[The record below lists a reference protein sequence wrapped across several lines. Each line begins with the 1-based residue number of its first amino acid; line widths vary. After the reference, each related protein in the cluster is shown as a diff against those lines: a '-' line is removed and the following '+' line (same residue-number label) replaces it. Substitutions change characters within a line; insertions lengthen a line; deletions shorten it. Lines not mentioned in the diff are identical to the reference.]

1 MGTDNPSPKKGDNPP
16 PEHIVSLYSTL
27 SLLAHHAQVIRWQSF
42 STYLVFNSIAF
53 LGWSVLVRAFIQAS
67 EPSPIGF
74 ASALMPFLGLSISAY
89 YVFYARAQTNSGS
102 LLRREVCKIEEHLG
116 EVRAWRKR
124 DEEIEEHKTRRI
136 SFWFSTRNYIYIT
149 CVLFFLVH
157 LYFLGV
163 SLSLMLGS

>member
-1 MGTDNPSPKKGDNPP
+1 MTSQYYSGGARLTSKSIWAIVRCRPDPSVP
-16 PEHIVSLYSTL
+16 
-27 SLLAHHAQVIRWQSF
+27 
-42 STYLVFNSIAF
+42 
-53 LGWSVLVRAFIQAS
+53 AS
-67 EPSPIGF
+67 G
-74 ASALMPFLGLSISAY
+74 
-89 YVFYARAQTNSGS
+89 
-102 LLRREVCKIEEHLG
+102 
-116 EVRAWRKR
+116 AWRKR